1 MILCYAT
8 NQVSDN
14 GASKH
19 KCKIPRPIQF
29 LGFILVVEAT
39 ALEYTNPQGRVT
51 KFVGYRYAGGG
62 GALDIKYIR
71 DDRTGLDHPCFN
83 KHSRAPSAYS
93 NETSRKN
100 TITMQDPIHLTEEM
114 RLIRAQVRR
123 FVAEEI
129 VPRGEAW
136 EADGMVPREVLR
148 HMGELGF
155 LGMRHP
161 EDYGGSGLGAMA
173 SLILSEELG
182 RSTFGGFSATVLVH
196 TDMAS
201 PHLARYGSSAQ
212 KERYLPAICRGE
224 IITAVAVTEPGA
236 GSDVAGLACR
246 AVADGDDYLLNGA
259 KMFITNGVHGDLF
272 FVATR
277 TDPDVKGSRGI
288 SIFMVEKDT
297 PGFAVSRQLDKHGW
311 RCSDTAELAF
321 TDCRIP
327 RANLLGEENKGFYAI
342 MDNFQNE
349 RLVLSGMAIGEAG
362 KALEITL
369 AYLKERQAFDGTLW
383 DKQGIRQRLAMLAA
397 QVEAARQLAYHVAW
411 LDSEGQDCVAEVS
424 MLKAMSA
431 EVVNRMLYDC
441 VQFHGGMGYMRE
453 STIERMSRDARLLP
467 IGGGATEVML
477 EEVAKRL

>member
-1 MILCYAT
+1 M
-8 NQVSDN
+8 
-14 GASKH
+14 H
-19 KCKIPRPIQF
+19 
-29 LGFILVVEAT
+29 
-39 ALEYTNPQGRVT
+39 
-51 KFVGYRYAGGG
+51 
-62 GALDIKYIR
+62 
-71 DDRTGLDHPCFN
+71 
-83 KHSRAPSAYS
+83 
-93 NETSRKN
+93 
-100 TITMQDPIHLTEEM
+100 DPIHLTEDL
-114 RLIRAQVRR
+114 RLIRDQLRR

-129 VPRGEAW
+129 VPHGEAW
-136 EADGMVPREVLR
+136 EAEGMVPREVLR
-148 HMGELGF
+148 EMGALGF
-155 LGMRHP
+155 LSMRHP
-161 EDYGGSGLGAMA
+161 EEHGGSGLGAMA

-201 PHLARYGSSAQ
+201 PHLVRYGSPAQ
-212 KERYLPAICRGE
+212 KAKYLPAICRGE
-224 IITAVAVTEPGA
+224 LITAIAVTEPGA
-236 GSDVAGLACR
+236 GSDVAGLATR
-246 AVADGDDYLLNGA
+246 AVRDGDDYILNGA
-259 KMFITNGVHGDLF
+259 KLFITNGVHGDLF
-272 FVATR
+272 FVAAR

-288 SIFMVEKDT
+288 SIFMVEKGT
-297 PGFAVSRQLDKHGW
+297 PGFSASRQLDKHGW
-311 RCSDTAELAF
+311 RCSDTAELLF
-321 TDCRIP
+321 TDCRVP
-327 RANLLGEENKGFYAI
+327 AGNLLGEENRGFYAI

-369 AYLKERQAFDGTLW
+369 SYLKERQAFDATLW

-431 EVVNRMLYDC
+431 EVANRVLYDC

-453 STIERMSRDARLLP
+453 STIERMSRDVRILP